1 MGFLQDQKNVYWG
14 LFVVTGYISYMRI
27 KKVYIREEYAKGLW
41 GGRVGRK
48 GEVIDGKVRCEMGE
62 REEGGQEVE
71 VVGMCCHAGSWDH
84 QRNFGQMGGILNMH
98 GY

>member
-1 MGFLQDQKNVYWG
+1 MGFLQGQKNVYWG

-48 GEVIDGKVRCEMGE
+48 GEVIDGKVHCEMGE
-62 REEGGQEVE
+62 GEEGGQEVE
-71 VVGMCCHAGSWDH
+71 VVAVM
-84 QRNFGQMGGILNMH
+84 
-98 GY
+98 